1 MKRCSAILVIREIQI
16 KKAMKYTIKLEKKQ
30 LTKSNAGEDMEQQEC
45 EYTLGKFKWMPPLCK
60 TVRHHLLKRNIF
72 HGTAI
77 PLLDP

>member
-1 MKRCSAILVIREIQI
+1 MISHISNQGNSNKKGNEMHHKIR
-16 KKAMKYTIKLEKKQ
+16 KKKQ